1 MASANRTPTEPTESR
16 AAKTLREIFESG
28 RPLTYVRSAEEQR
41 VGNVL
46 HAVGHSLS
54 PSTPVWTWTLTEGLH
69 RGDES
74 PAALS
79 PAGVLDFVVAHQ
91 GPGIFHLKDFHEP
104 LRESPE
110 IRRRLRD
117 VYQHCLDQHKFVVI
131 TSPVRFI
138 PEEIERSVMFV
149 ELRPPDLVELLELLR
164 EHGTADLSED
174 VLHQLARALRGLTI
188 DEARYALRRGIAA
201 HGRLSPEAVP
211 AVLEEKRLLVN
222 RSGFIEYIPGGT
234 SLAEVGGLEGLKNW
248 LLERGKLF
256 ELRDSVTA
264 EIVPKGVLIMGIP
277 GCGKSLCV
285 KAISSHF
292 QLPLYRVDMIEIFS
306 GRHGKPEGAFVAAC
320 RMMED
325 MAPAVLWFDE
335 IEMGI
340 TSTESGGEQG
350 RIFAFFLT
358 WMQEKAR
365 GLFVAATANRIDLL
379 PAEMI
384 RKGRFDEV
392 FFVDLP
398 HEDEQIEIFKIHLHR
413 RGIDAS
419 AFNFAQLTR
428 FTSGWTGAEIEQCV
442 VSAVTRSVLAGR
454 ALTEHDLVS
463 IAVKIVPLSRTMKEQ
478 INHIRGWAFERA
490 VRASPNPRPGG

>member
-46 HAVGHSLS
+46 DAVGQSLS

-69 RGDES
+69 HDDEPS
-74 PAALS
+74 ASLS
-79 PAGVLDFVVAHQ
+79 PAGVLDFIVAHQ
-91 GPGIFHLKDFHEP
+91 GSGIFHLKDFHEP

-164 EHGTADLSED
+164 EHGTDDLSED

-234 SLAEVGGLEGLKNW
+234 SLAEV
-248 LLERGKLF
+248 
-256 ELRDSVTA
+256 
-264 EIVPKGVLIMGIP
+264 
-277 GCGKSLCV
+277 
-285 KAISSHF
+285 
-292 QLPLYRVDMIEIFS
+292 
-306 GRHGKPEGAFVAAC
+306 
-320 RMMED
+320 
-325 MAPAVLWFDE
+325 
-335 IEMGI
+335 
-340 TSTESGGEQG
+340 
-350 RIFAFFLT
+350 
-358 WMQEKAR
+358 
-365 GLFVAATANRIDLL
+365 
-379 PAEMI
+379 
-384 RKGRFDEV
+384 
-392 FFVDLP
+392 
-398 HEDEQIEIFKIHLHR
+398 R
-413 RGIDAS
+413 R
-419 AFNFAQLTR
+419 
-428 FTSGWTGAEIEQCV
+428 
-442 VSAVTRSVLAGR
+442 
-454 ALTEHDLVS
+454 
-463 IAVKIVPLSRTMKEQ
+463 P
-478 INHIRGWAFERA
+478 
-490 VRASPNPRPGG
+490 